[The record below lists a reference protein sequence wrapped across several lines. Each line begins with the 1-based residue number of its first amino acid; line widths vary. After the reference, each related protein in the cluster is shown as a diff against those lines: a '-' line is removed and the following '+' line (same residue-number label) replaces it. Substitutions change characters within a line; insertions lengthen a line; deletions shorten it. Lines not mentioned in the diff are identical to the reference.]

1 MRAPTSSG
9 KGRQSGYVRRESGE
23 LRIVPA
29 LAGGELFPNQGFY
42 LKVSDSSHATSVSL
56 PDEHDDLILSDKLHQ
71 ERGRSPLGMES
82 PTIGKKL
89 PMNKSLVHGIE
100 FGAKALRKLGR
111 EHRGGDA
118 SKSQV
123 GIFVALA
130 IFLRCKPEALTSVL
144 PTLREDPKYQGHD
157 KLPLTVW
164 MIAQVRGGLGPRL
177 SNSVCPENF
186 LLLNEDENSPLRTI
200 DFGLSDFYKPGDV
213 FKDIVGDRCLLH
225 STRVFEKEF
234 RSCYLK
240 YWCHIVYHLMWCLTL
255 LDW

>member
-1 MRAPTSSG
+1 MAILVPGVLLKHMNTDVKIAGEHMSSLL
-9 KGRQSGYVRRESGE
+9 QVIS
-23 LRIVPA
+23 IVPA

-71 ERGRSPLGMES
+71 G
-82 PTIGKKL
+82 
-89 PMNKSLVHGIE
+89 
-100 FGAKALRKLGR
+100 
-111 EHRGGDA
+111 GGDA
-118 SKSQV
+118 SKSQH
-123 GIFVALA
+123 GA
-130 IFLRCKPEALTSVL
+130 IHRDRDLK
-144 PTLREDPKYQGHD
+144 
-157 KLPLTVW
+157 
-164 MIAQVRGGLGPRL
+164 
-177 SNSVCPENF
+177 PENF

-225 STRVFEKEF
+225 STRGFEKEF

>member
-1 MRAPTSSG
+1 MAILVPGVLLKHINTDVKIAGEHMSSLL
-9 KGRQSGYVRRESGE
+9 QVIS
-23 LRIVPA
+23 IVPA

-71 ERGRSPLGMES
+71 G
-82 PTIGKKL
+82 
-89 PMNKSLVHGIE
+89 
-100 FGAKALRKLGR
+100 
-111 EHRGGDA
+111 GGDA

-123 GIFVALA
+123 GMFVALA

-225 STRVFEKEF
+225 STRGFEKEF